1 MVHGSCEPLSE
12 VKNPSDVVQVIGH
25 DSVTL
30 KEQENIQEVAAYS
43 DAMKSAT
50 LTRAGEWPVY
60 GNESGL
66 EIMRTLADLRMQVAK
81 LNTRTEL
88 QSLRIDE
95 QSLRIDDL
103 ARNCTRYL
111 DVRRRTL
118 DVYRRDILKCA
129 TTATKRR
136 TRHGNQTV
144 HGGDAVADADLYI
157 TRNRRDN
164 DVFEKLY
171 GLEVSKVSEFVN
183 DKKNPH

>member
-1 MVHGSCEPLSE
+1 M
-12 VKNPSDVVQVIGH
+12 
-25 DSVTL
+25 TL
-30 KEQENIQEVAAYS
+30 KEQENIQEVAASAIS

-88 QSLRIDE
+88 

-171 GLEVSKVSEFVN
+171 GLEVSKVSEFGKSGSFTRTSIIAN
-183 DKKNPH
+183 QLS